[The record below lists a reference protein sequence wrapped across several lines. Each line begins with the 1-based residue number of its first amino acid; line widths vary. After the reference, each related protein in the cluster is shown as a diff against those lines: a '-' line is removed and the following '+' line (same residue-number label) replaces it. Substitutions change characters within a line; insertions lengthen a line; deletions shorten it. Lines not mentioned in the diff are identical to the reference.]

1 MFHSISPVLFPV
13 FLPSFIQAI
22 QAQMVL
28 SLQLWPPT
36 GQTPQAGTQE
46 ETALAAF
53 LSFHSLHRPLL
64 NTLSL
69 GTRSRGLGLSLPQ
82 EVRLESSN
90 SDANLL
96 HDLGQT
102 CPLLGSVCLLIKWQC
117 LCPTHLLEPS
127 GCGFCSLQVPD
138 PGAARAVGL

>member
-13 FLPSFIQAI
+13 SLPSFIQAI
-22 QAQMVL
+22 QAQVVL

-36 GQTPQAGTQE
+36 GQTPQAGTQK
-46 ETALAAF
+46 ETALAAL

-69 GTRSRGLGLSLPQ
+69 GTRSQGLGLSLPQ
-82 EVRLESSN
+82 EVRLESPN

-102 CPLLGSVCLLIKWQC
+102 CPLLGSVCLLIKRNAFA
-117 LCPTHLLEPS
+117 LPT
-127 GCGFCSLQVPD
+127 C
-138 PGAARAVGL
+138 